1 MTLVIGRKIADN
13 MSGRGKL
20 LEFFMR
26 LLIATLALTIAA
38 ASPAAAK
45 MCVQSRDIL
54 STDSKDGKLMTFKMR
69 DGSVLVN
76 HLKGIC
82 SDLRY
87 EGFVWE
93 LRGNDDV
100 CENQQTL
107 KVIRSGQTCLLG
119 KFDVVKAKPVAR

>member
-1 MTLVIGRKIADN
+1 MKMIIA
-13 MSGRGKL
+13 M
-20 LEFFMR
+20 
-26 LLIATLALTIAA
+26 LAFTAA
-38 ASPAAAK
+38 VASPAAAK

-76 HLKGIC
+76 HLQGIC

-87 EGFVWE
+87 EGFTWV
-93 LRGNDDV
+93 LRGNNDI
-100 CENQQTL
+100 CENEQSL

-119 KFDVVKAKPVAR
+119 KFDVVKAKPAAR